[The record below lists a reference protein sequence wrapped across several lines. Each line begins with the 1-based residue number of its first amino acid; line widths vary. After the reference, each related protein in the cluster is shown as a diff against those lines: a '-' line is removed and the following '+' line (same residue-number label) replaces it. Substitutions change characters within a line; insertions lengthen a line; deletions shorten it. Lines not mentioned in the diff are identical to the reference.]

1 MTPLDHILALRR
13 ARDELEALTLRVS
26 FQVEALY
33 DLHVQRST
41 PSTPT
46 LDDPALEPDAVTL
59 PDGRVIEFSP
69 AGFME
74 LYALA
79 CACQSFPED
88 FPNAKA

>member
-1 MTPLDHILALRR
+1 MTPLDHILLLRR

-33 DLHVQRST
+33 DLHVQRSA
-41 PSTPT
+41 PAPRVP
-46 LDDPALEPDAVTL
+46 DDPALEIPSVTL

-79 CACQSFPED
+79 CNTLDPSRHVSDPS
-88 FPNAKA
+88 

>member
-26 FQVEALY
+26 FQVESLY
-33 DLHVQRST
+33 DLHVSRSA
-41 PSTPT
+41 PAPRVP
-46 LDDPALEPDAVTL
+46 DDLALEIPAVTL

-79 CACQSFPED
+79 CNTLDPSRHAPDHS
-88 FPNAKA
+88 

>member
-1 MTPLDHILALRR
+1 MTPLDHLLALRR

-26 FQVEALY
+26 SQVEALY
-33 DLHVQRST
+33 DLHVSRSA
-41 PSTPT
+41 PAPRVP
-46 LDDPALEPDAVTL
+46 DDLALELDAVTL

-79 CACQSFPED
+79 CNTLAPSRHAPD
-88 FPNAKA
+88 NP